1 MNETT
6 WYAVISSVVTLV
18 VAWFSFKKSNQDAS
32 ATFQQSLLSRIESL
46 EEDNEIL
53 RKKNEDLLNLNLQE
67 REKQLSMEQKISQ
80 IENEKLLMLDRIQ
93 QLEEQVR
100 SLIVELQRAKNK
112 E

>member
-1 MNETT
+1 MNESTL
-6 WYAVISSVVTLV
+6 YAAISSIVTLII
-18 VAWFSFKKSNQDAS
+18 AWFSFKKSNQDAS
-32 ATFQQSLLSRIESL
+32 DKFQQSLLSRVESL
-46 EEDNEIL
+46 EEDNQIL

-80 IENEKLLMLDRIQ
+80 IEHEKLLMLDRIQ

-100 SLIVELQRAKNK
+100 SLMHELQNAKK